1 MTPSAPA
8 AIGPRRACSPRDG
21 SRTRCC
27 VPFAKTTPTRTCCF
41 RRCSPRRRLAPAD
54 AGLATE
60 LAYGTLRRRGYYDRV
75 LSLVIDRPLERLDP
89 EVLDAL
95 RLGVHQLLAMRIA
108 PHAAVG
114 ESVALVASAGKGSAK
129 GFANGVLRTITR
141 STPEE
146 WRERALEGLG
156 GDERL
161 AVEYAHPDWVVAAFR
176 AALAADGR
184 ADELEQLLAADNEA
198 PAVSLVAL
206 PGLSRRSAEVG
217 EPGGVSPVGGAVGR
231 AEIRRGTP
239 SSPSGRARVQDE
251 GSQLAALALS
261 RARPI
266 VAGERWLDL
275 CAGPGGKAALL
286 AAEAAAGGAVLVANE
301 LVPTRARLVRN
312 ALAVFDPA
320 PDVLEGDGLR
330 FATETPEGFDRILLD
345 APCTGLGALRRRPEA
360 RWRKQ
365 PADVA
370 ELTRL
375 QASLLDAAV
384 AALRPGGI
392 LAYVTCSPHLDETRG
407 VVDAALARHPGSDCP
422 RHPRGRRR
430 DRHPRPRSCR
440 PARACSSGRTAT
452 APTPCSSTA
461 PVPTRLTGG
470 DVTVRINPS
479 ILTADFANLQS
490 EVERVATADALHV
503 DVMDNH
509 FVPNLTFGPTDGRAP
524 AGGLARAARR
534 APDDHRRRSL
544 GARLRRARRVL
555 GHLPRRGD
563 G

>member
-1 MTPSAPA
+1 MTSSPAERAAPRVQPA
-8 AIGPRRACSPRDG
+8 RRVAYEVLRAVREGD
-21 SRTRCC
+21 
-27 VPFAKTTPTRTCCF
+27 AYANLLLPTLLAEA
-41 RRCSPRRRLAPAD
+41 RLAPAD
-54 AGLATE
+54 AALATE

-75 LSLVIDRPLERLDP
+75 LSLVLDRPLGRLDP

-146 WRERALEGLG
+146 WRERALAGLT

-161 AVEYAHPDWVVAAFR
+161 AVEYSHADWVVASFR
-176 AALAADGR
+176 TALAAEGR
-184 ADELEQLLAADNEA
+184 ADELEQLLAADNDA

-206 PGLSRRSAEVG
+206 PGLARVAEVG
-217 EPGGVSPVGGAVGR
+217 EPGGVSPVAARSVGGDPASNAVV
-231 AEIRRGTP
+231 A
-239 SSPSGRARVQDE
+239 SGRARVQDE

-301 LVPTRARLVRN
+301 LIPTRARLVRN

-320 PDVLEGDGLR
+320 PEVLEGDGLR
-330 FATETPEGFDRILLD
+330 FATESPETFDRILLD

-365 PADVA
+365 PSDLVQ
-370 ELTRL
+370 LTRL
-375 QASLLDAAV
+375 QAALLDAAV

-407 VVDAALARHPGSDCP
+407 VVDAALERHPALSALDTAAVVQGIAIRDLELP
-422 RHPRGRRR
+422 AATHVQLWPHRHGT
-430 DRHPRPRSCR
+430 D
-440 PARACSSGRTAT
+440 AMFIA
-452 APTPCSSTA
+452 
-461 PVPTRLTGG
+461 L
-470 DVTVRINPS
+470 VTK
-479 ILTADFANLQS
+479 
-490 EVERVATADALHV
+490 VAT
-503 DVMDNH
+503 
-509 FVPNLTFGPTDGRAP
+509 
-524 AGGLARAARR
+524 
-534 APDDHRRRSL
+534 
-544 GARLRRARRVL
+544 
-555 GHLPRRGD
+555 
-563 G
+563 